1 MKKNKIL
8 FWIFTGILTLL
19 LGTGSVFDAISA
31 PEAIENVTGLGY
43 PAYIIPFLGVA
54 KLAGLIAIPIPG
66 YYRIKEW
73 AYAGLT
79 FDLVGATY
87 SLIATGEPA
96 KHWLPMLIGFGLI
109 AGSYIYYHKIS
120 KAA

>member
-19 LGTGSVFDAISA
+19 LGAGSVFDAISA
-31 PEAIENVTGLGY
+31 PEAIKNVTGLGY
-43 PAYIIPFLGVA
+43 PAYIVPFLGVA
-54 KLAGLIAIPIPG
+54 KIAGLIAILIPG
-66 YYRIKEW
+66 YHRIKEW

-87 SLIATGEPA
+87 SMIATGEPA
-96 KHWLPMLIGFGLI
+96 VHWMLIGFGLI

-120 KAA
+120 KAVY